1 MTRRVPFLLTVGSPS
16 AIVTGRAAAVLE
28 RQLDLAGLRVRTRG
42 VDPEV
47 SDVLEAIREAAEAWR
62 GSAVGTTEAPEPE
75 PPRTLSTWVTAAEAA
90 DLLGISSRAVR
101 KAIAEGRLEAEQV
114 GDRWRVAREDV
125 EQFRA
130 RRTA

>member
-42 VDPEV
+42 IDPEV

-62 GSAVGTTEAPEPE
+62 GSATGTTEAPEPE
-75 PPRTLSTWVTAAEAA
+75 LAPESQVWVSSPKAA
-90 DLLGISSRAVR
+90 DLLGISSRAVV
-101 KAIAEGRLEAEQV
+101 KAIAEGRLAGEQV
-114 GDRWRVAREDV
+114 GGRWRIAREDI
-125 EQFRA
+125 EHYKA